1 MKAWLKFK
9 QTDAVAKIT
18 AHGGIMYRIDKKII
32 TQLSKGLALFCLL
45 SRPSTSRI
53 RWQDGV
59 TAKLKTENPSLD
71 TSIRQDG
78 VTAKLRTRNSS
89 LDTSISASLE
99 RNLDAKALMLAINQS
114 PIVFTRPS
122 TSRGTNCPVALDR
135 QDGVTAKLKTENPS
149 LDTSIRILYLNKLT
163 NDGIAQKSLE
173 SWKVSPRKADYLFK
187 LRSVTRKITINPVTE
202 KFQRLQTLI
211 ISSHK
216 WLRCQ
221 AYTTKVY
228 DVEIIVRTHFLP
240 ECNVTRFNAFV

>member
-1 MKAWLKFK
+1 
-9 QTDAVAKIT
+9 T

-53 RWQDGV
+53 RWRD
-59 TAKLKTENPSLD
+59 KLSYG
-71 TSIRQDG
+71 TS
-78 VTAKLRTRNSS
+78 
-89 LDTSISASLE
+89 
-99 RNLDAKALMLAINQS
+99 
-114 PIVFTRPS
+114 
-122 TSRGTNCPVALDR
+122 R

-149 LDTSIRILYLNKLT
+149 LDTSIRKDGVTAKLKTENLSLDTSIRILYLNKVT
-163 NDGIAQKSLE
+163 NEAIS
-173 SWKVSPRKADYLFK
+173 
-187 LRSVTRKITINPVTE
+187 PVTE

-221 AYTTKVY
+221 AYRTKVY
-228 DVEIIVRTHFLP
+228 DVEIIIRTYFLP